1 MICTK
6 FSLKQ
11 LRRAFHSMTQ
21 NVSEIGTRTNDFTS
35 SAIELYTPSTKGANS
50 LPSPD
55 DISIMN
61 YSK

>member
-21 NVSEIGTRTNDFTS
+21 NVSEIGTRTNNFTS
-35 SAIELYTPSTKGANS
+35 SAIELYSTKGANS